1 MTIIIKYVLLFKEGE
16 KMKLATDINDRIKL
30 EETQIKAKRLCLLY
44 KCTLIDLMVL
54 SIKVQAERTK
64 EQNKNQI

>member
-1 MTIIIKYVLLFKEGE
+1 
-16 KMKLATDINDRIKL
+16 MKLTTDIHERIKL